1 MTTNVMSGRVLNFT
15 YFTVDNKI
23 NSFVEIKCTIVT
35 PIPPIIIPHPTITEE
50 DHLSSNPFEYKL

>member
-1 MTTNVMSGRVLNFT
+1 MSGRVLNFT

-35 PIPPIIIPHPTITEE
+35 PIPPIIMPHPTITEE